1 MENFSFSRSINLAEE
16 RKWLLAVLS
25 FEVTNS
31 VSNINNEDKSFSIS
45 TPGHWNSEDGEEL
58 VNKPNKSLEL
68 RSENDIDLHVEEV
81 RKRRNQI
88 KIGDKE
94 YKVSDLDTRKIET
107 IKQLKNIEYNDL
119 EDMVYRM
126 ELTYDE
132 IIDILDVKL
141 IAGSTTPYTIPP
153 GICEISDINLMINF
167 LLPNKVKV
175 NFTID
180 DIIIKSNLTTNKTLW
195 FTKKSFFYTI
205 LGSY

>member
-16 RKWLLAVLS
+16 GKWLLAVPS
-25 FEVTNS
+25 FEVTNT
-31 VSNINNEDKSFSIS
+31 VFNINNEDNRFSIS
-45 TPGHWNSEDGEEL
+45 TPGHWSCEDAEEL
-58 VNKPNKSLEL
+58 IHKPNKSLEL
-68 RSENDIDLHVEEV
+68 RSENDMDLHVEEV
-81 RKRRNQI
+81 RKRRNQL

-141 IAGSTTPYTIPP
+141 IAGSTTPFTTPS
-153 GICEISDINLMINF
+153 GICENSVINLMIKY
-167 LLPNKVKV
+167 LLPNKV

-180 DIIIKSNLTTNKTLW
+180 DIIIKSNLTTNKALW
-195 FTKKSFFYTI
+195 FTKKTFFYTI